1 MKSITK
7 AQKAIS
13 DFDKQIGGMDNNIS
27 KVKSKLAESLT
38 IPSANFEDIVSS
50 FLPADLVSSIE
61 EIGNVIENIKS
72 SYSSVSGKFSGVAD
86 YFSKLG
92 KDDESEG
99 KSKDNKKNTET
110 EESESKL
117 AALQTHTKE
126 VSNQTKTSLSNILKN
141 VRTFVPAFIK
151 GISIA
156 AGISLVIA
164 EMGLLQESFGTQIQ
178 NLLLQIQ
185 TTGPSLITNLCNGI
199 SGAVPN
205 IMTQGMTLMTSLL
218 DTITILLPSIIN
230 GGMKIISSF
239 ISGIAMSMPTLIP
252 SAMLMIVTLVTGL
265 LANMPRLVNS
275 GLQMIIGIVQGLMN
289 SIPVLI
295 AYIPTIIISIINT
308 FIDYFPSII
317 QTGVQILQ
325 MVLNGMMGALPVLV
339 QKLPMF
345 VDMIRD
351 SFENTDWCQIGKDIL
366 KSVIDGL
373 ESMLGNLWNTVKNIV
388 SGIVKSFSFS
398 FTSDGKM
405 KSGSVPH
412 LAHGTDYWSGGFAYM
427 NEGGR
432 GELTYLPNGSQVI
445 PHDISVKYAKE
456 AARANTANSYTDL
469 NGLGNYIVAAVAETS
484 QIYAQKLAEGISGM
498 RMTVNNREAARFV
511 ADLGFVR
518 R

>member
-1 MKSITK
+1 
-7 AQKAIS
+7 
-13 DFDKQIGGMDNNIS
+13 MDSNIS
-27 KVKSKLAESLT
+27 KIKSKLAESLT
-38 IPSANFEDIVSS
+38 IPSANFKDIVSS
-50 FLPADLVSSIE
+50 FLPAELVASID

-72 SYSSVSGKFSGVAD
+72 SYSSVSSKFSGVAD
-86 YFSKLG
+86 LFSKLG
-92 KDDESEG
+92 KDDESEE

-141 VRTFVPAFIK
+141 VLTFAPAFIK

-156 AGISLVIA
+156 AGISVVIA
-164 EMGLLQESFGTQIQ
+164 EMGLLQESFGTEIQ
-178 NLLLQIQ
+178 SLLLQIQ
-185 TTGPSLITNLCNGI
+185 TVGPTLITNLCNGI
-199 SGAVPN
+199 VAALPNLMLQGA
-205 IMTQGMTLMTSLL
+205 TLITSLL
-218 DTITILLPSIIN
+218 NTITILLPSIISAGFN
-230 GGMKIISSF
+230 IISAL
-239 ISGIAMSMPTLIP
+239 ISGIGLCLPTLIP
-252 SAMLMIVTLVTGL
+252 AALNVVIALVTGL
-265 LANMPRLVNS
+265 IENLPQLIYT
-275 GLQMIIGIVQGLMN
+275 GLQLLSGIVQGLLN
-289 SIPVLI
+289 AIPVLVESL
-295 AYIPTIIISIINT
+295 PTIIMSIVNT
-308 FIDYFPSII
+308 LTTHLP
-317 QTGVQILQ
+317 TILQ
-325 MVLNGMMGALPVLV
+325 MGIELLVMIVNGIVQAIPMLLQALPTII
-339 QKLPMF
+339 F
-345 VDMIRD
+345 TIIDAFA
-351 SFENTDWCQIGKDIL
+351 STDWCQIGKDIL
-366 KSVIDGL
+366 KSVIGGL
-373 ESMLGNLWNTVKNIV
+373 ESMLSNLWNTVKNIV
-388 SGIVKSFSFS
+388 SGIVESFSFS